1 MKQETSRKAE
11 LKQSKLPFG
20 STSGRPS
27 KSSSSASSKEDI
39 LISIKPI
46 HMNNIV
52 ERKKDHEFRKY
63 MISKTVQHMWLYVT
77 VPDRTLRYIA
87 TISNGKKKGEVDQEN
102 GIGNADFNAG
112 LKESIAAYEIKE
124 LYQLKEPLPLAE
136 LQKRYGVAAPQRYTY
151 VPGKMMEDIVL
162 EDQIRLF

>member
-1 MKQETSRKAE
+1 M
-11 LKQSKLPFG
+11 
-20 STSGRPS
+20 
-27 KSSSSASSKEDI
+27 
-39 LISIKPI
+39 
-46 HMNNIV
+46 
-52 ERKKDHEFRKY
+52 
-63 MISKTVQHMWLYVT
+63 T

-87 TISNGKKKGEVDQEN
+87 TISNGKKKGEVEQEN